1 MLLVLREELTSKRKW
16 MKKEIVRK
24 KSMKKMER
32 RRDKERSK
40 RGKGTAPGRNWC
52 WEDNKKREGEG
63 TKEQKR
69 EKQKHL
75 APASALTPNTL
86 VPY

>member
-1 MLLVLREELTSKRKW
+1 
-16 MKKEIVRK
+16 
-24 KSMKKMER
+24 ME
-32 RRDKERSK
+32 DMSK
-40 RGKGTAPGRNWC
+40 RGRRRGGREMKRQREEQKIEKKTAPGQNWC

-75 APASALTPNTL
+75 APASTLTPNTL

>member
-1 MLLVLREELTSKRKW
+1 
-16 MKKEIVRK
+16 
-24 KSMKKMER
+24 MER
-32 RRDKERSK
+32 RK
-40 RGKGTAPGRNWC
+40 RTAPGRNGC
-52 WEDNKKREGEG
+52 WEDYKKETGEG

-75 APASALTPNTL
+75 APASTLTPNTL

>member
-1 MLLVLREELTSKRKW
+1 MI
-16 MKKEIVRK
+16 KKEIVRK
-24 KSMKKMER
+24 KSM
-32 RRDKERSK
+32 
-40 RGKGTAPGRNWC
+40 
-52 WEDNKKREGEG
+52 KKREGEG

>member
-1 MLLVLREELTSKRKW
+1 
-16 MKKEIVRK
+16 MKKREIVRK
-24 KSMKKMER
+24 KSMKKKEEKRRER
-32 RRDKERSK
+32 DEETK
-40 RGKGTAPGRNWC
+40 RGAKDRKETAPERNWC
-52 WEDNKKREGEG
+52 WEDHKKREGEG